1 MSDSIGIPV
10 QPSVGIRINGT
21 LCRARLVFNPRLQP
35 QLRQNFQMTQQFIDS
50 EVLRLSDPYVPFDT
64 GYLKKSG
71 ILGTVI
77 GSGDI
82 FYIAPYGRK
91 QYYESKVLTNTPL
104 QYDTSRHPL
113 AGKLWFERMKA
124 DHIDDIRKGAA
135 AIAARRLGQ

>member
-91 QYYESKVLTNTPL
+91 QYYEGRTPGTAK
-104 QYDTSRHPL
+104 DPL
-113 AGKLWFERMKA
+113 RGRLWFERMKA

-135 AIAARRLGQ
+135 AIAARGLGQ